1 MDKKLDNS
9 KSIYEN
15 IVVAIVGEQ
24 REVIGPVALEQAG
37 TVEGIEVSGDA
48 IKITGK
54 DPKKVIED
62 LVVAYAELFG
72 RASVELSK
80 EAVAELKDIPKDSL
94 PKVLK

>member
-1 MDKKLDNS
+1 MKDNL
-9 KSIYEN
+9 KAYNLIAE
-15 IVVAIVGEQ
+15 AIVKEQ
-24 REVIGPVALEQAG
+24 SQVIGPVALQQAHS
-37 TVEGIEVSGDA
+37 VEGLEMLGDSV
-48 IKITGK
+48 KITGK

-62 LVVAYAELFG
+62 LVVAYSELFG